1 MALPT
6 LSTYMPSRDR
16 SLAGRMARQREQEAR
31 LRQQWE
37 THAQYFREQGVRSQ
51 RQAVWSSQHCYQRSM
66 SAYHHQK
73 EMEEK
78 RAHLEKRRT
87 RLRIMLEDEQKRLE
101 AELKKVVSGKSTP
114 AAQLEQKTETLAQD
128 LREHWKNSEL
138 QQQEAAE
145 QQKTR
150 DFENEQEQKTAEQHQ
165 KADELCKQM
174 EELKLWEEEVTFV
187 QNEEM
192 GRKDKLFEASFLLS
206 QATRLKKA
214 HKALVVQQ
222 WELEKLEEDRRNVE
236 ERRKR
241 TEMGHFLIR
250 QYRAQLKRRA
260 RQVQEELEAD
270 CKILADLLKGEHEDR
285 RTETVR
291 GERVVADA
299 AWMKQVIE
307 EQLQL
312 EREREAEFDNVH
324 REEAQRVWE
333 KREAQWEKERRAR
346 ERLMQE
352 VLLGRQQQLELEMQ
366 KNCEAQEESLRR
378 REELI
383 QELELERESRRQ
395 EESRRTP
402 RMQEGNAQV
411 GAQLCK
417 QNTTQN
423 SECLYLNFC
432 SMFLL
437 LRFTAV
443 LDQPGH

>member
-114 AAQLEQKTETLAQD
+114 AAQLEQKTETVLSAREEKHKELAQD

-138 QQQEAAE
+138 QQVSSEFSKDVVSQCQEQTAEEEQQEAAE

-174 EELKLWEEEVTFV
+174 EELKLWEEE
-187 QNEEM
+187 
-192 GRKDKLFEASFLLS
+192 
-206 QATRLKKA
+206 ATRLKKA

-395 EESRRTP
+395 EESHSRP
-402 RMQEGNAQV
+402 SSISLDMSC
-411 GAQLCK
+411 LC
-417 QNTTQN
+417 
-423 SECLYLNFC
+423 
-432 SMFLL
+432 
-437 LRFTAV
+437 
-443 LDQPGH
+443 D